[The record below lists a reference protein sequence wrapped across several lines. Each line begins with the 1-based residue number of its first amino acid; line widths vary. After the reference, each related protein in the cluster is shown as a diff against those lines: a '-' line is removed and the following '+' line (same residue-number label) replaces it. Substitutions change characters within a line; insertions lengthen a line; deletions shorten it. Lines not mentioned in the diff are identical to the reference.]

1 MNFTKTVR
9 PIFYIQLF
17 AEEPPANLTTSEALS
32 PGMRIVYTD
41 LLRDKTEPKLYHDH
55 FAQKEPVPA
64 NGGKVVNFRRINK
77 LPKMTTPLTEG
88 VTPDGQNM
96 EMEDFTA
103 EIKQYGG
110 WIGMSDFLLMTSSD
124 IKLVRAVNL
133 LHSQAA
139 RTLDTITREVINA
152 GTNVQYGADSVSAR
166 NLLTEDD
173 KLTVDCIK
181 RAVRKLELQ
190 DAEKFEGD
198 MYGAIIH
205 PDCAYDLTNDP
216 QWQRPHEYVD
226 TENIYSGEIG
236 AVGGVRFVK
245 TTEAKVWAAAS
256 ADGKDVYSTLVIGQ
270 DAYGTTE
277 ISGHGL
283 EFIVK
288 QLGSGGTTDPLNQR
302 ATAGWKANKA
312 AVILNDAYMVRVET
326 CSTFDAGEN

>member
-1 MNFTKTVR
+1 MIITKTR
-9 PIFYIQLF
+9 TPIFFIQLF
-17 AEEPPANLTTSEALS
+17 AEEPPANLSTSVALS
-32 PGMRIVYTD
+32 PGMRTYYAD
-41 LLRDKTEPKLYHDH
+41 LLRDDTEPKLYHDH
-55 FAQKEPVPA
+55 FAQKEDVPA
-64 NGGKVVNFRRINK
+64 NNGKIVNFRRIVK

-88 VTPDGQNM
+88 VTPDGQTLN
-96 EMEDFTA
+96 MEDFTA
-103 EIKQYGG
+103 EVKQYGG
-110 WIGMSDFLLMTSSD
+110 WVGLSDFLLMTSTD
-124 IKLVRAVNL
+124 IKLVRAIEL

-152 GTNVQYGADSVSAR
+152 GTNVQFGADSVTAR

-181 RAVRKLELQ
+181 RAVRKLKLQ
-190 DAEKFEGD
+190 DTDTIEGEY
-198 MYGAIIH
+198 YGAIIH

-216 QWQRPHEYVD
+216 EWKYPHQYKD
-226 TENIYSGEIG
+226 TKEIYSGEIG
-236 AVGGVRFVK
+236 SIAKCRFVE

-256 ADGKDVYSTLVIGQ
+256 ADGKDVYSTLVIGKN
-270 DAYGTTE
+270 AYGVTK

-288 QLGSGGTTDPLNQR
+288 QLGSAGSADPLDQR
-302 ATAGWKANKA
+302 ASAGWKANKA